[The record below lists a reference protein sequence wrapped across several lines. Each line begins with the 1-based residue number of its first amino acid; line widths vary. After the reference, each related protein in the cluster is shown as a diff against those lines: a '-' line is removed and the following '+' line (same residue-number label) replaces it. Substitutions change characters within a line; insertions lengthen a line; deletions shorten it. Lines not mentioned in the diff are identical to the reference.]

1 MIDKSTPAKDSGAP
15 MRMIVGSAR
24 QSGAATRTS
33 PRRSAMTNP
42 SRNPPPRT
50 ITDASAAP
58 STPSRGNGPT
68 PAMSNGSS
76 AIDTQTDPASMM
88 NGVRVS
94 PAARNVASIAKNPK
108 TSGAPSNQVER
119 YAWPSVATSA
129 GTRMRRNIA
138 SMTTQPTMLTTKP
151 ATTP

>member
-1 MIDKSTPAKDSGAP
+1 PDNYNGAP
-15 MRMIVGSAR
+15 MRMIVGIAR
-24 QSGAATRTS
+24 QSGAATRTR

-68 PAMSNGSS
+68 PAMSSGSS
-76 AIDTQTDPASMM
+76 AMETPTEPASIRK
-88 NGVRVS
+88 GVRVS
-94 PAARNVASIAKNPK
+94 PEARNVASMAKNPN

-119 YAWPSVATSA
+119 YACPSVATSG
-129 GTRMRRNIA
+129 GTFMTRNIVPA
-138 SMTTQPTMLTTKP
+138 TDQPTMLTP
-151 ATTP
+151 I